1 MSKKKS
7 DSNDKAN
14 PGWTED
20 QHFADFFKEYIEED
34 IYRPDA
40 DENLKT
46 FITYRSLYTIYINM
60 QQAQN
65 RIKDLDEK
73 LSVISDNMIH
83 VDQGMVQLMNI
94 LVMQEIINKRIR
106 FHARLLL
113 VVAIGL
119 LLILGYTAF
128 NIFFN

>member
-14 PGWTED
+14 PGWAQD
-20 QHFADFFKEYIEED
+20 QHFADFFREYIEED

-46 FITYRSLYTIYINM
+46 FITYRSLYTLYINM

-73 LSVISDNMIH
+73 LSAISDNMIQM
-83 VDQGMVQLMNI
+83 DRGMVQLMNI
-94 LVMQEIINKRIR
+94 LVVQEEIAKKIRLHVRI
-106 FHARLLL
+106 AL
-113 VVAIGL
+113 VVVVGL
-119 LLILGYTAF
+119 LLILGYIVF
-128 NIFFN
+128 HIFFH